1 MHSGRVRR
9 ARCSARPA
17 RRTGPVR
24 CVRREAARADVAAD
38 RLASFACE
46 RRYARMRRESARCPG
61 EMRRIP
67 SIRCVTATRC
77 ASGGAP
83 MKARF
88 AAIDRAAGRC
98 GAGGRACDAHDAS
111 GMPTVARAQRQGRA
125 MRMWRG
131 AGRTA
136 ASRIIARMRAGAPGE
151 RLGRAAHAYPRASR
165 NATRDTRHAA
175 AHGLV
180 ARHADCPPASAGGA
194 PHIARAT
201 RKLHR
206 SVTRTASAC

>member
-1 MHSGRVRR
+1 MRR

-98 GAGGRACDAHDAS
+98 GAGGRACDAHDA
-111 GMPTVARAQRQGRA
+111 
-125 MRMWRG
+125 RG
-131 AGRTA
+131 CRPLLERSDRAGRCA
-136 ASRIIARMRAGAPGE
+136 CGAVRGEPPQAGSSRGCAPAR
-151 RLGRAAHAYPRASR
+151 
-165 NATRDTRHAA
+165 
-175 AHGLV
+175 
-180 ARHADCPPASAGGA
+180 PAN
-194 PHIARAT
+194 
-201 RKLHR
+201 
-206 SVTRTASAC
+206 V